1 MYLHFIKAWYI
12 KMESETRGFRAQG
25 SFEKVEVIAI
35 KFIEAFAQIVLL
47 NVSYY

>member
-1 MYLHFIKAWYI
+1 
-12 KMESETRGFRAQG
+12 MESETRGFRAQD